1 MQQKEELKMFEEYQE
16 ASQKL
21 EQKKKTLNVI
31 HIITGIIFSVM
42 IVLITQY
49 VI

>member
-1 MQQKEELKMFEEYQE
+1 MFEEYQE
-16 ASQKL
+16 VSQKL
-21 EQKKKTLNVI
+21 EQKKKILNVI